1 MSNAQLNKARPNIL
15 STLNGI
21 IAYVPIVIR
30 VAAVILP
37 LKQQMLFPREK
48 HDEPLANSII
58 RHVLC
63 ATGYASALPAEG
75 LQLGFE

>member
-30 VAAVILP
+30 VAAVIPP
-37 LKQQMLFPREK
+37 LKQQMLFPRENTTSRWLIQSSATCYPTGIK
-48 HDEPLANSII
+48 NRVLT
-58 RHVLC
+58 HV
-63 ATGYASALPAEG
+63 G
-75 LQLGFE
+75 